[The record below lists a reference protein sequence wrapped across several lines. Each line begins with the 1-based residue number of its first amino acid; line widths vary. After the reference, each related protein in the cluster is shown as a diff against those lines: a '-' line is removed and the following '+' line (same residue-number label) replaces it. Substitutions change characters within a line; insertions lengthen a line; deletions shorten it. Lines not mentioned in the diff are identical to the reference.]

1 VQPKE
6 NDMKTTVTK
15 WAAKAA
21 GAGAIALL
29 LAAPSFAQ
37 SRGDGSRNS
46 DRGRQTIGAHSG
58 DNRANGYREN
68 QRVTI
73 SGKVSSFSR
82 ERDGY
87 RVHLDRGQSYWV
99 PQSSFGN
106 RFRDLRPGISIN
118 LGGTFRG
125 GSIYFDAV
133 SWTGAVAG
141 RAYGIGSVRGVVD
154 RIDYRN
160 GTLIVR
166 DLANGRLITATTA
179 GGRFTIRNLRRG
191 DRVQLTGK
199 WIRNGVFNV
208 TRIKRV

>member
-1 VQPKE
+1 
-6 NDMKTTVTK
+6 MKTTVTK

-37 SRGDGSRNS
+37 SRGDGIRNS
-46 DRGRQTIGAHSG
+46 DRGRQTIDARSG
-58 DNRANGYREN
+58 DNRANGYHEN

-106 RFRDLRPGISIN
+106 RFGDLRPGISIN
-118 LGGTFRG
+118 LGGIFRG

-133 SWTGAVAG
+133 SWPGTVAG
-141 RAYGIGSVRGVVD
+141 RAYGVGYVRGVVD

-166 DLANGRLITATTA
+166 DLANGRLITAT
-179 GGRFTIRNLRRG
+179 
-191 DRVQLTGK
+191 
-199 WIRNGVFNV
+199 
-208 TRIKRV
+208 